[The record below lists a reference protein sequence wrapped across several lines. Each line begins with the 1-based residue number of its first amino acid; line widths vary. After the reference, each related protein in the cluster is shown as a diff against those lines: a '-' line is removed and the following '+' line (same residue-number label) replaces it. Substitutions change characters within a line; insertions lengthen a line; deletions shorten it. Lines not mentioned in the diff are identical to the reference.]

1 MMTDPYVLGIDFG
14 TESVRVGIF
23 TPDGS
28 PIIFCRKPYRLS
40 HSRPGWAEQSPDEW
54 WQALQTA
61 VRQALTESKIPPEAI
76 AGIGTDTTSCTVLAL
91 DGSYQPLR
99 PAILWMDMR
108 AAEQSMRIAASGHPA
123 LKYNGYGAVSAEWLP
138 CKALWLKENEP
149 DVYQKATRICECE
162 DWLTYRLTGR
172 WTANINTAAIRCYHD
187 RNVGG
192 WQGDFFEKIGLGDL
206 LEKLPSEVLDLG
218 TVVGGLQKEAAEDLG
233 LPAGIPVAEGGA
245 DAFNAQIG
253 LNVVSPGKLAFY
265 TGSSH
270 LLLGQSASELHVKG
284 MWGAYTDCVIPG
296 QYTVETGQTSSG
308 SIMKWFKDQF
318 CGQWA
323 QEAESR
329 EVSTYD
335 ILNEQ
340 AAQIPPGAEGLMI
353 LDHWQGN
360 RSPHTDANSRGMI
373 WGFSLR
379 HTPAHVARAIM
390 EGVAYGSEQ
399 NLRVLRENGFE
410 TKEIAMC
417 GGVVNSPL
425 WVQIHADIS
434 NVPITIT
441 KVSEAS
447 TLGSA
452 ILGAVA
458 AKLYPSVPE
467 AANAMVHTERQIE
480 PNQEVHDMYQY
491 YFESYTKT
499 YPAMKELM
507 HGMVTHVAG
516 RN

>member
-1 MMTDPYVLGIDFG
+1 MMKDPYVLGIDFG

-23 TPDGS
+23 TPDGT
-28 PIIFCRKPYRLS
+28 PIIFRRKPYHLS
-40 HSRPGWAEQSPDEW
+40 HPRPGWAEQSPDEW
-54 WQALQTA
+54 WQALQIA
-61 VRQALTESKIPPEAI
+61 VRQALAESNVPPEAI
-76 AGIGTDTTSCTVLAL
+76 VGIGTDTTSCTVLAL
-91 DGSYQPLR
+91 DGSYRPLR

-149 DVYQKATRICECE
+149 EVYQKAVRVCECE

-172 WTANINTAAIRCYHD
+172 WTANINTATIRCYHD

-192 WQGDFFEKIGLGDL
+192 WQGDFFEKIGLVDL
-206 LEKLPSEVLDLG
+206 LEKLPAEVLDLG
-218 TVVGGLQKEAAEDLG
+218 TVVGDLQKEAAEELG

-245 DAFNAQIG
+245 DAFTAQIG
-253 LNVVSPGKLAFY
+253 LDVVSPGKLAFY

-270 LLLGQSASELHVKG
+270 LLLGQSAVELHARGV
-284 MWGAYTDCVIPG
+284 WGAYTDCIIPG

-308 SIMKWFKDQF
+308 SILKWFKDQF

-329 EVSTYD
+329 KVSTYE

-340 AAQIPPGAEGLMI
+340 AAQIPPGSEGLI
-353 LDHWQGN
+353 VLDHWQGN

-410 TKEIAMC
+410 TKEIVIC

-425 WVQIHADIS
+425 WIQIHADIS

-441 KVSEAS
+441 RVSEAS

-458 AKLYPSVPE
+458 AKLYSSVPE
-467 AANAMVHTERQIE
+467 ASNAMVHTERQIE
-480 PNQEVHDMYQY
+480 PNQEVHNVYQY

-507 HGMVTHVAG
+507 HGMVTHVA
-516 RN
+516 RRT